1 MKPKVIQ
8 KLDGINVI
16 IRLWVQNH
24 LHTFKATSTT
34 VLYGLSFQ
42 ILEKM
47 LNQEELRSII
57 LLSGDQTLTKERTLK
72 DYFYLEMA
80 LQRVINDIMQNP
92 QKKCISFSFQ
102 FVVLSL
108 IALDN

>member
-1 MKPKVIQ
+1 
-8 KLDGINVI
+8 
-16 IRLWVQNH
+16 
-24 LHTFKATSTT
+24 
-34 VLYGLSFQ
+34 
-42 ILEKM
+42 M

-92 QKKCISFSFQ
+92 QKKMHFFFFSVCCIVFNCSWQLTFDKKEKSSAKRIHLLTDDGLYDGKAFYK
-102 FVVLSL
+102 VKIVY
-108 IALDN
+108 IHPH